1 MQAEDESTSIGAGG
15 TVFFDGMSSRKR
27 SVDLVFAAT
36 LEIREA
42 GELVASWPY
51 DDIRRTDGTEGLLR
65 AACETGPSLARLEI
79 RDRDLAVELVKRCPR
94 FDAHAVGRRGV
105 AQIVGWSFAALA
117 SIVFLVMYGLPYAA
131 ERLTPLIPY
140 SVEQRIGQAADK
152 QVKLLFDDKLCTEP
166 KGQAA
171 FLKLMTSLR
180 SAVGLET
187 SVDAAVLGSDIPN
200 AIALPGGKIYLFNGL
215 LQKANNV
222 DEIAGVLSH
231 ELGHVRNRDS
241 MRNMI
246 YTGGTSFLLGLL
258 FGDVTGSG
266 AVIFATRS
274 LLDAS
279 YSRDV
284 ERSADGASVEAMHK
298 LGRSTKPLGELLL
311 RVTGSVS
318 SSVSGESDAKGK
330 GKGNRIS
337 ASLLSSHPL
346 SEERLAR
353 MSQEDRPVTG
363 APLLTAEEWASLKAI
378 CTAK

>member
-1 MQAEDESTSIGAGG
+1 MQVEGESASTGTGSGG
-15 TVFFDGMSSRKR
+15 TVFFDGMSSRKHF
-27 SVDLVFAAT
+27 VDLVFSAA

-42 GELVASWPY
+42 GELIAKWPY
-51 DDIRRTDGTEGLLR
+51 DDIRRADGTEGLLR
-65 AACETGPSLARLEI
+65 ASCETGPSLARLEI
-79 RDRDLAVELVKRCPR
+79 RDRNLALELVKRCAH
-94 FDAHAVGRRGV
+94 FDEHAVGRRGV

-152 QVKLLFDDKLCTEP
+152 QVRLLFDDKICTDP

-171 FLKLMTSLR
+171 FLKLMTKLR
-180 SAVGLET
+180 AAMGLET
-187 SVDAAVLGSDIPN
+187 SIDAAVLGSDIPN

-222 DEIAGVLSH
+222 DEVAGVLAH

-246 YTGGTSFLLGLL
+246 YTGGTSFLIGLL
-258 FGDVTGSG
+258 FGDISGSG
-266 AVIFATRS
+266 TVIFATRS

-311 RVTGSVS
+311 RVTGKEGGENS
-318 SSVSGESDAKGK
+318 SKSGGK
-330 GKGNRIS
+330 NPGIS
-337 ASLLSSHPL
+337 ASILSSHPL

>member
-1 MQAEDESTSIGAGG
+1 MQVEGESVSNEAGSGG

-27 SVDLVFAAT
+27 FVDLSFAAA

-42 GELVASWPY
+42 GDVIASWPY
-51 DDIRRTDGTEGLLR
+51 DDIRRADGTEGMLR
-65 AACETGPSLARLEI
+65 AACDVGPSLARLEI
-79 RDRDLAVELVKRCPR
+79 RDRNLALELVKRCPR
-94 FDAHAVGRRGV
+94 FDEHAVGRRGV

-117 SIVFLVMYGLPYAA
+117 SIAFLVMYGLPYAA
-131 ERLTPLIPY
+131 ERLTPLIPQ

-152 QVKLLFDDKLCTEP
+152 QVRILFDDKICADP

-171 FLKLMTSLR
+171 FVKLMTSLR
-180 SAVGLET
+180 AAMGLET
-187 SVDAAVLGSDIPN
+187 SIDAAVLGSDIPN
-200 AIALPGGKIYLFNGL
+200 AIALPGGKIYLFDGL
-215 LQKANNV
+215 LQKAENV
-222 DEIAGVLSH
+222 DEVAGVLAH

-284 ERSADGASVEAMHK
+284 ERSADGATVEVMHK
-298 LGRSTKPLGELLL
+298 LGRSPKPLGELLL
-311 RVTGSVS
+311 RVTGKEG
-318 SSVSGESDAKGK
+318 GESGSKEKKKGK
-330 GKGNRIS
+330 EIS
-337 ASLLSSHPL
+337 ASSLLSSHPL
-346 SEERLAR
+346 SDERLAR

>member
-1 MQAEDESTSIGAGG
+1 MQADGESASVGNGSGG
-15 TVFFDGMSSRKR
+15 TVFFDGASSRKR
-27 SVDLVFAAT
+27 FVALKFADV

-42 GELVASWPY
+42 GELLASWPY
-51 DDIRRTDGTEGLLR
+51 GDIRRTDGTEGLLR

-79 RDRDLAVELVKRCPR
+79 RDRALALELIKRSPR
-94 FDAHAVGRRGV
+94 FDEHAVGKRGV
-105 AQIVGWSFAALA
+105 AQIVGWSLAALA
-117 SIVFLVMYGLPYAA
+117 SIAFLVMYGLPYAA

-152 QVKLLFDDKLCTEP
+152 QVRLLFDDKICTDP

-171 FLKLMTSLR
+171 FLKLVTALR
-180 SAVGLET
+180 AAVGLET

-215 LQKANNV
+215 LQKAANV

-284 ERSADGASVEAMHK
+284 ERSADGATVEAMHK
-298 LGRSTKPLGELLL
+298 LGRSPKPLGELLL
-311 RVTGSVS
+311 RVTGKDE
-318 SSVSGESDAKGK
+318 GESKGK
-330 GKGNRIS
+330 SKGGKIS

-353 MSQEDRPVTG
+353 MSLEDRPVTG
-363 APLLTAEEWASLKAI
+363 GPLLTAEEWASLKAI